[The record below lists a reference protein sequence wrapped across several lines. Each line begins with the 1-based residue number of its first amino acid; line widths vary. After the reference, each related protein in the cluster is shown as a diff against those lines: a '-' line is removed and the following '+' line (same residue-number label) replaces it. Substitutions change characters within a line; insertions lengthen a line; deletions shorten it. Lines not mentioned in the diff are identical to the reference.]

1 MLAIERRQLIMD
13 KIKREKKVYVA
24 ELSQLFSVTEETV
37 RRDLEKLEGEDLLR
51 RSYGG
56 AVINES
62 KASEDLSFIKRSTIN
77 SESKKYI
84 AQQAYP
90 LISDGDTIM
99 VDSSTTCLALL
110 HQLQD
115 HRNITIITNSIRL
128 AYDFSASPFR
138 IISTGGT
145 LRPNSMAL
153 TGSATCKALQR
164 YYADIALISCKGLN
178 RQLGV
183 MESNEEESV
192 VKQVMLA
199 QAKKALLL
207 SDSSKFDKTAFVKTC
222 DLSSIHTLVTD
233 KRPDDSWLDTISKN
247 QIDLIY

>member
-62 KASEDLSFIKRSTIN
+62 KASEDLSFLKRSTIN

-222 DLSSIHTLVTD
+222 GLRSIHTLVTD
-233 KRPDDSWLDTISKN
+233 KRPDDLWLDTLSKN

>member
-62 KASEDLSFIKRSTIN
+62 KASEDLSFLKRSTIN

-207 SDSSKFDKTAFVKTC
+207 SDSSKFDKT
-222 DLSSIHTLVTD
+222 
-233 KRPDDSWLDTISKN
+233 
-247 QIDLIY
+247 